1 MSEHAPPA
9 VLAALR
15 EALEWQIAHDD
26 PPETART
33 LARLKREAIPSDEA
47 WRWLTAALLQE
58 MSVMVRENRPFDR
71 AAYAAALDRLPGLTD
86 R

>member
-1 MSEHAPPA
+1 MSEQAPPA

-33 LARLKREAIPSDEA
+33 LARLKGEGIANDEV
-47 WRWLTAALLQE
+47 WRWLAAALLQE
-58 MSVMVRENRPFDR
+58 MSVMLRDNRPFDR
-71 AAYAAALDRLPGLTD
+71 AAYAAALDRLPGLSE